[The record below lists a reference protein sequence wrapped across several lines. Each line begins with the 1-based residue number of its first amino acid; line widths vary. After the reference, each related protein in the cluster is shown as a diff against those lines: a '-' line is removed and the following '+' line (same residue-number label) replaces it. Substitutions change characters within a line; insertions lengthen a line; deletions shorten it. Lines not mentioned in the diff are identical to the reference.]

1 MACSHLATMFFCLPP
16 AGHGSLR
23 NTRIHRVTLIGGYAR
38 CWSSVGEEK
47 GAFWLQ
53 HKEESCPFGL
63 LGALSSARNTV
74 KLERLPEYLKDTVDW
89 FMGWVLIDFI
99 SKLIFY
105 WGILPHKLPLNMS
118 IGQMGRSEMVPVR
131 RTAWVR
137 IFHYLTVSPK
147 KRRKQTVQNEAIQSF
162 SLMIFSHFH
171 IARHLTVPI
180 PFSSW
185 FPTTGD
191 DTVHQIPVVIN
202 NVQLSH

>member
-1 MACSHLATMFFCLPP
+1 MDPFSPCLLHIVMACSHLATMFFCLPP

-147 KRRKQTVQNEAIQSF
+147 KKKKTNSPKRSHTIFF
-162 SLMIFSHFH
+162 SYDFFAFPYRSTLDSPN
-171 IARHLTVPI
+171 PI
-180 PFSSW
+180 
-185 FPTTGD
+185 
-191 DTVHQIPVVIN
+191 
-202 NVQLSH
+202 L